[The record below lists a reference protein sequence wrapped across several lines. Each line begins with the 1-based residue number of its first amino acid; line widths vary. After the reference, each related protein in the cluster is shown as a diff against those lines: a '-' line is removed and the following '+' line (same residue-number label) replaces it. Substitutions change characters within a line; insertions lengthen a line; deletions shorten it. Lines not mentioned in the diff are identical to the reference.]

1 MSRRL
6 VQIKMATLY
15 FSKFTFWGSNSRL
28 TVIKHSVSCH
38 INLSAIKLENY
49 FSPTLKW
56 GADILPK
63 NCINFIAK
71 FSIHEALEKNVK
83 FKSFVGGL
91 NNCTVE
97 KLKAFTLSL
106 FRHYSVMN

>member
-1 MSRRL
+1 MGKRL

-15 FSKFTFWGSNSRL
+15 FSKFTFLGSNSHL

-56 GADILPK
+56 GVDILPK
-63 NCINFIAK
+63 NCLNLATK
-71 FSIHEALEKNVK
+71 FGRVK
-83 FKSFVGGL
+83 SPAG
-91 NNCTVE
+91 
-97 KLKAFTLSL
+97 SL
-106 FRHYSVMN
+106 FSGKVPEYKLPEFKM